1 MSDTCAG
8 QFRSQFCNFDLQ
20 EKKKVLCLQHV
31 TNHFFE
37 PHEGK
42 NISDTIGS
50 IAKGAFNRGKAKK
63 DVGISGISQVVQ
75 IIRENVREKTEKFSF
90 FIVEEMEPC
99 RRPEKGEQKPKG
111 LLLPGISKFLY
122 IYFNS
127 NGSGIVL

>member
-1 MSDTCAG
+1 MSI
-8 QFRSQFCNFDLQ
+8 
-20 EKKKVLCLQHV
+20 
-31 TNHFFE
+31 
-37 PHEGK
+37 HEGK

-127 NGSGIVL
+127 KGSVRGQELSCKICSVRQICSKCDY